1 MDGFICIGRV
11 PAEVQIKAMAAMAT
25 KRPRRLTHSRGDVI
39 DVGLRYRLFK
49 PDGARAFQLM
59 THERYNTAVSK
70 NRRR

>member
-1 MDGFICIGRV
+1 MT
-11 PAEVQIKAMAAMAT
+11 AMAT